1 MSCGFFFIPLVHSPP
16 LVSLEKS
23 MIARYTR
30 PEMGKIWED
39 RNRFSIWLEIEL
51 LACEAQAQ
59 LGVVPKQAVKEL
71 REKASFEVGRIEEI
85 ERDVRHDVIA
95 FLTNVGEHVGQA
107 ARYIHVGMTSSDVL
121 DTCLAVQMKQAGELL
136 LDGARRLADL
146 LAHRAREF
154 KRTIMVGRTHGVHA
168 EPTTFGLK
176 LALWYDEMRRN
187 IARLET
193 AVERIAVGKISGAVG
208 TYAHLSPHVE
218 EYVCRSLGLKPAP
231 VSTQILQRDRHAEFL
246 TTLAVIGSSLEK
258 FATEIRHLQ
267 KTEVLEVEEF
277 FSQGQKGSSAMP
289 HKRNPIT
296 CERIAGLARVLRG
309 NALAAME
316 NVALWHERDITHSS
330 VERIII
336 PDSCIVI
343 DYMLNQM
350 TEVIERLLVYPQK
363 MMENLNR
370 THGLIFSQS
379 VLLALTKKAMR
390 REDAYRVVQTMAMDV
405 WQTGRDFKQLLLHN
419 DEVRSLLSSE
429 EIEGLFDLQHAVRHV
444 DYIFD
449 RVGLT

>member
-1 MSCGFFFIPLVHSPP
+1 
-16 LVSLEKS
+16 

-30 PEMGKIWED
+30 PAMGKIWED
-39 RNRFSIWLEIEL
+39 RNKFSIWLEIEL
-51 LACEAQAQ
+51 LACEAQAE
-59 LGVVPKQAVKEL
+59 LGIVPKAAVKEL
-71 REKASFEVGRIEEI
+71 REKASFDVRRIEEI
-85 ERDVRHDVIA
+85 EREVKHDVIA

-121 DTCLAVQMKQAGELL
+121 DTCLAVQMKQAGELV
-136 LDGARRLADL
+136 LDDLRRLADV
-146 LAHRAREF
+146 LARRAREF
-154 KRTIMVGRTHGVHA
+154 KKTIMVGRTHGVHA

-176 LALWYDEMRRN
+176 LALWYDETRRH

-193 AVERIAVGKISGAVG
+193 AIERIAVGKISGAVG
-208 TYAHLSPHVE
+208 TYEHLSPHVE
-218 EYVCRSLGLKPAP
+218 EYVCRKLGLKPAP

-267 KTEVLEVEEF
+267 KTEVLEAEEF
-277 FSQGQKGSSAMP
+277 FSEGQKGSSAMP

-309 NALAAME
+309 NAVAAME

-343 DYMLNQM
+343 DYMLSHM
-350 TEVIERLLVYPQK
+350 TDVIDRLLVYPHNMIK
-363 MMENLNR
+363 NLDC

-390 REDAYRVVQTMAMDV
+390 REDAYRIVQATAMET
-405 WQTGRDFKQLLLHN
+405 WQTGKDFKELLLHN
-419 DEVRSLLSSE
+419 DEVRSVLSSE
-429 EIEGLFDLQHAVRHV
+429 EIEGLFDVQHAIRNV